1 MLLARAAGA
10 FRALACRHLAI
21 SPLCYDAGV
30 ERRLQGKVGLI
41 TGGGTGVG
49 LAIARR
55 CASHG
60 MAVGLL
66 GRRADQLDEAVAR
79 IEAEGGMALALPAD
93 VAEWAEVQAAVE
105 RLTARFGR
113 LDLLVNNAD
122 VSGRGT
128 VEATSVATWHET
140 IAVNLIGA
148 FHCAKAAI
156 PHLRA
161 AGGGWI
167 IGIASGAAKR
177 GYAGL
182 SAYAASKAGLT
193 LFNESLALELEA
205 DRIKV
210 STIILGSVLTDFG
223 TRSREQKLASRAAG
237 EKFMEPEDVA
247 DAVDY
252 LLGQSARAW
261 TQELNLWPR

>member
-1 MLLARAAGA
+1 MD
-10 FRALACRHLAI
+10 RH
-21 SPLCYDAGV
+21 
-30 ERRLQGKVGLI
+30 LQGKVGLI
-41 TGGGTGVG
+41 TGGGSGVG
-49 LAIARR
+49 LAIAQR
-55 CASHG
+55 CARRG

-66 GRRADQLDEAVAR
+66 GRRADRLDHAVAL
-79 IEAEGGMALALPAD
+79 IAAEGGSALALPAN
-93 VAEWAEVQAAVE
+93 VADWDAVRAAVE
-105 RLTARFGR
+105 RLVGHFGR
-113 LDLLVNNAD
+113 LDLLVNNAGI
-122 VSGRGT
+122 SGRGT
-128 VEATSVATWHET
+128 VEETSTATWRET
-140 IAVNLIGA
+140 IEVNLVGA

-161 AGGGWI
+161 SGGGWI

-182 SAYAASKAGLT
+182 SAYSASKAGLT
-193 LFNESLALELEA
+193 LFNESLALELEPYG
-205 DRIKV
+205 IKV

>member
-1 MLLARAAGA
+1 M
-10 FRALACRHLAI
+10 
-21 SPLCYDAGV
+21 
-30 ERRLQGKVGLI
+30 EQRLRGKVGLI
-41 TGGGTGVG
+41 TGGGSGVG

-55 CASHG
+55 CARQG
-60 MAVGLL
+60 MSVGLL
-66 GRRADQLDEAVAR
+66 GRRAKQLDEAVAA
-79 IEAEGGMALALPAD
+79 IEAEGGVALALTAN
-93 VAEWAEVQAAVE
+93 VAEWTDVQAAIE
-105 RLTARFGR
+105 RLVSRFGR
-113 LDLLVNNAD
+113 LDLLVNNAG

-128 VEATSVATWHET
+128 VEATSVATWRET
-140 IAVNLIGA
+140 IEVNLVGP
-148 FHCAKAAI
+148 FLCAKAAI

-193 LFNESLALELEA
+193 LFDESLALELEP
-205 DRIKV
+205 DGIKV
-210 STIILGSVLTDFG
+210 STIILGTVMTDFG
-223 TRSREQKLASRAAG
+223 TRSRAQKEASRAAG
-237 EKFMEPEDVA
+237 EKFLEPEDVA

-252 LLGQSARAW
+252 LLSQSARAW